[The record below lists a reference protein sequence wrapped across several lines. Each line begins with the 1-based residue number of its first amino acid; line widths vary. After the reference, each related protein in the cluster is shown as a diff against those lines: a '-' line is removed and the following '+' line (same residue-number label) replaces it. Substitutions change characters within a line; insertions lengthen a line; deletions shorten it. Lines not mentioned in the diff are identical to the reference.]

1 MLNRAKC
8 HRDVKNV
15 FTDVFGRKKR
25 QVNVEKAHMFILLQS
40 VAGKTKQEGGPRVVI
55 GTQEDFLRVSLQKR
69 LAKRERI

>member
-8 HRDVKNV
+8 HRVVKNV

-40 VAGKTKQEGGPRVVI
+40 VAGETKQEGGPRVVI
-55 GTQEDFLRVSLQKR
+55 GTQDFLRVSLQKR